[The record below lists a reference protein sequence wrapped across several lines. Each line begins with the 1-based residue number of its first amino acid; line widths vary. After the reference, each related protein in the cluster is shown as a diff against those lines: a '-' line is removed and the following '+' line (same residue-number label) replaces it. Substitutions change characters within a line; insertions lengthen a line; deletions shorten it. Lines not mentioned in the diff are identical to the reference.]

1 MKRTVLLSFLAL
13 CLPAVLRAQTP
24 VTITGPINTP
34 EGQPWTGTLSI
45 QNPTVI
51 CGGVK
56 VPQTTTTLTVTA
68 GIFQRQL
75 NLYPIA
81 DCGFGGYSYAV
92 RSIGFGANRPL
103 TYWVIHSSSAPETVA
118 QVEVLLPPAIAAYVL
133 PPAASGVLGGVLAT
147 PNPGGQVVVGINSD
161 GSLNYAAST
170 GGMAPPGGAGLTYW
184 TGSAV
189 RVATYLDLVALLG
202 TGATAVTNL
211 GLGSQFQASINGAPG
226 AWPSFAPV
234 ATSGNYADLS
244 NKPIIL
250 TDPLVSA
257 GDFLIGGAGG
267 IFARLANPGNGTW
280 CINESNGTVTLI
292 TCPGAG
298 GSGLTYVG
306 LTMPAAFTVSGPL
319 MANGTIAVSA
329 NGTTLQYI
337 RGDGTVATFP
347 TTWPWSALSSVP
359 STFAPSL
366 HASTHAAAGS
376 DPLSLSASQI
386 GSGYPY
392 GSLSG
397 APTIPAAS
405 SATPAMD
412 GTAAAGS
419 SASYSRAD
427 HVHPTD
433 TSRQAAFGSQG
444 QNSVYAGPATGGS
457 GAPTFR
463 ALVSADIPNNAANT
477 SGNASTATALASTPT
492 PCSAGNFPL
501 GIAASGN
508 ATGCTPAA
516 TGTVTN
522 NEGAFT
528 PQYLLIGNG
537 GPDAKVSTPYLDSSW
552 ILNNPAGFK
561 SGGAGSGF
569 VQMGGATSG
578 AVTVTVQSAAGS
590 WTLTLPNTS
599 GVNGQTW
606 VTDGNGNMSW
616 YSLPTALPPNGSA
629 SGDLSGSYPNPMVAQ
644 IGGAALPASGSITKT
659 NSSGQLVAA
668 TAGTDYVL
676 PAGSITGNASTATA
690 LASTPTTCAAGNYP
704 LGISANGN
712 VTGCTAA
719 TGGGGTVT
727 SVTFTGDGT
736 LLSATASAAVTSSG
750 TLTAALKTQT
760 KNTALMGPS
769 SGSATNP
776 TFRTITAPD
785 LPTQTLNYWFPG
797 TVLPPTNGSNQP
809 IGGTG
814 LANTVRFII
823 FTLPFNTTI
832 SKASVDV
839 TTIDASQTADFGIYN
854 SAGTSKLWSIGSG
867 NGISLGTSAVVAA
880 TNTTVTLAAGS
891 YLFAWTESGTVGNIY
906 TWNMNTG
913 LYQLLASG
921 SSYKYG
927 TCTNTATAGVLPAS
941 CGTLIAATAAFNV
954 AAIMLEP

>member
-1 MKRTVLLSFLAL
+1 
-13 CLPAVLRAQTP
+13 
-24 VTITGPINTP
+24 
-34 EGQPWTGTLSI
+34 
-45 QNPTVI
+45 
-51 CGGVK
+51 
-56 VPQTTTTLTVTA
+56 
-68 GIFQRQL
+68 
-75 NLYPIA
+75 
-81 DCGFGGYSYAV
+81 
-92 RSIGFGANRPL
+92 
-103 TYWVIHSSSAPETVA
+103 
-118 QVEVLLPPAIAAYVL
+118 
-133 PPAASGVLGGVLAT
+133 
-147 PNPGGQVVVGINSD
+147 
-161 GSLNYAAST
+161 
-170 GGMAPPGGAGLTYW
+170 
-184 TGSAV
+184 
-189 RVATYLDLVALLG
+189 
-202 TGATAVTNL
+202 VTNL
-211 GLGSQFQASINGAPG
+211 GLGSQFQAPINGAPG

-244 NKPIIL
+244 NKPLIL

-267 IFARLANPGNGTW
+267 VFARLANPGNGTW

-306 LTMPAAFTVSGPL
+306 LTMPAAFTVSGSPL
-319 MANGTIAVSA
+319 LANGTIAVSA
-329 NGTTLQYI
+329 NGTILQYI

-347 TTWPWSALSSVP
+347 TSWPWSALSSVP
-359 STFAPSL
+359 PTFAPSP

-397 APTIPAAS
+397 APAIPAAS
-405 SATPAMD
+405 AATPAMD

-433 TSRQAAFGSQG
+433 TSRQPLI
-444 QNSVYAGPATGGS
+444 N
-457 GAPTFR
+457 GAPSNWPTFAPSATTDTTNAANIISGTLGHGR
-463 ALVSADIPNNAANT
+463 LPALLSVDIPNNAANT
-477 SGNASTATALASTPT
+477 SGNAATATALASTPT
-492 PCSAGNFPL
+492 PCSAGNYPL

-644 IGGAALPASGSITKT
+644 IGGAALPSSGSITKT
-659 NSSGQLVAA
+659 NSASQLVAA
-668 TAGTDYVL
+668 VAGTDYVA
-676 PAGSITGNASTATA
+676 PNGNITGNAATATA
-690 LASTPTTCAAGNYP
+690 LASAPTTCSSGNYAR
-704 LGISANGN
+704 GVGANGN
-712 VTGCTAA
+712 ATGCTPANA
-719 TGGGGTVT
+719 GTVT

-736 LLSATASAAVTSSG
+736 VLSSTPSAADTSSG
-750 TLTAALKTQT
+750 TLTATLNTQT
-760 KNTALMGPS
+760 RNTFLAGPG
-769 SGSATNP
+769 SGAAAAP
-776 TFRTITAPD
+776 TFRSITTPD
-785 LPTQTLNYWFPG
+785 LPNQTLNYWFPG
-797 TVLPPTNGSNQP
+797 TIQPPTNGSSQT
-809 IGGTG
+809 ISGGSG
-814 LANTVRFII
+814 FANTVRFII

-832 SKASVDV
+832 SKASVFV
-839 TTIDASQTADFGIYN
+839 GTIDNGQTADFGIYN
-854 SAGTSKLWSIGSG
+854 AAGTSKLWSIGAGS
-867 NGISLGTSAVVAA
+867 GISLSNSNAQSA
-880 TNTTVTLAAGS
+880 TNTTVSLAAGS
-891 YLFAWTESGTVGNIY
+891 YMFAWTESGTVGY
-906 TWNMNTG
+906 VYAWNMNTD
-913 LYQLLASG
+913 LYLLLVSG
-921 SSYKYG
+921 SNYKYG
-927 TCTNTATAGVLPAS
+927 TCTNTATAGVLPAT
-941 CGTLIAATAAFNV
+941 CGALIAATVALNV
-954 AAIMLEP
+954 PAIMLEP

>member
-1 MKRTVLLSFLAL
+1 MKRLALLSFLAL
-13 CLPAVLRAQTP
+13 CLPAVLCAQSP

-45 QNPTVI
+45 QNPTVL

-56 VPQTTTTLTVTA
+56 VPQTTTILTVTA
-68 GIFQRQL
+68 GVFQRQL

-92 RSIGFGANRPL
+92 RSIGFNANRPL
-103 TYWVIHSSSAPETVA
+103 TYWVIHSSSVPETVA

-133 PPAASGVLGGVLAT
+133 PPASGVLGGVLAT

-161 GSLNYAAST
+161 GSLNYAASS
-170 GGMAPPGGAGLTYW
+170 GGMASPSSAGLTYW

-211 GLGSQFQASINGAPG
+211 GLGSQFQAPIFGAPG
-226 AWPSFAPV
+226 TWPSFAPV

-244 NKPIIL
+244 NKPLIL

-257 GDFLIGGAGG
+257 GDFLIGGADGV
-267 IFARLANPGNGTW
+267 FARLANPGNGTW

-306 LTMPAAFTVSGPL
+306 LTMPAAFTVSGSPL
-319 MANGTIAVSA
+319 LANGTIAVSA

-337 RGDGTVATFP
+337 RGDGTVAMFP

-376 DPLSLSASQI
+376 DPLTLSASQI

-397 APTIPAAS
+397 APAIPAAS

-419 SASYSRAD
+419 SVSYSRAD

-457 GAPTFR
+457 GAPAFR
-463 ALVSADIPNNAANT
+463 ALASADIPNNAANT
-477 SGNASTATALASTPT
+477 SGNAATATALASTPT
-492 PCSAGNFPL
+492 PCSAGNYPL

-508 ATGCTPAA
+508 AAGCTLAA

-569 VQMGGATSG
+569 VQMGGASSG
-578 AVTVTVQSAAGS
+578 AVTVTVQSAAGA
-590 WTLTLPNTS
+590 WTLTLPNAS

-616 YSLPTALPPNGSA
+616 YSLPTALPPNGQA
-629 SGDLSGSYPNPMVAQ
+629 GGDLSGSYPNPMVAQ
-644 IGGAALPASGSITKT
+644 IGGAALPTSGSITKT
-659 NSSGQLVAA
+659 NTASQLVAA
-668 TAGTDYVL
+668 VAGTDYVA
-676 PAGSITGNASTATA
+676 PNGNITGNAATATA
-690 LASTPTTCAAGNYP
+690 LASAPTTCNSGNYAR
-704 LGISANGN
+704 GVGANGN
-712 VTGCTAA
+712 ATGCTPANA
-719 TGGGGTVT
+719 GTVT

-736 LLSATASAAVTSSG
+736 VLISTPSTADTGSG
-750 TLTAALKTQT
+750 TVTATLNTQT

-769 SGSATNP
+769 SGSAANP
-776 TFRTITAPD
+776 TFRAMAAPD

-797 TVLPPTNGSNQP
+797 TVLPPTNGSSQP
-809 IGGTG
+809 LGGTG

-823 FTLPFNTTI
+823 FTLPFNTSI
-832 SKASVDV
+832 SKASIDIS
-839 TTIDASQTADFGIYN
+839 TIDASQTADFGLYN
-854 SAGTSKLWSIGSG
+854 AAGTSKLWSIGSG
-867 NGISLGTSAVVAA
+867 NGISLGSGGVVSA

-891 YLFAWTESGTVGNIY
+891 YLFAWTESGTVGVIY

-941 CGTLIAATAAFNV
+941 CGALIAAASAFNV
-954 AAIMLEP
+954 AAVMLEP

>member
-13 CLPAVLRAQTP
+13 CLPGVLRAQSP

-34 EGQPWTGTLSI
+34 EGQPWTGTLAI
-45 QNPTVI
+45 QNPTVV

-56 VPQTTTTLTVTA
+56 VPQTTTTLAVTA
-68 GIFQRQL
+68 GVFQRQL

-92 RSIGFGANRPL
+92 RSIGFNANRPL
-103 TYWVIHSSSAPETVA
+103 TYWVIHSSSVPETVA

-133 PPAASGVLGGVLAT
+133 PPASSGVLGGVLAT

-170 GGMAPPGGAGLTYW
+170 GGMAPPSSAGLTYW

-189 RVATYLDLVALLG
+189 RVATYLDLVALFG
-202 TGATAVTNL
+202 TGAAAVTNL
-211 GLGSQFQASINGAPG
+211 GLGSQFQAPIFGAPG
-226 AWPSFAPV
+226 TWPSFAPV
-234 ATSGNYADLS
+234 ATSGNYNDLS
-244 NKPIIL
+244 NKPAIL

-267 IFARLANPGNGTW
+267 VFARLANPGNGTW

-306 LTMPAAFTVSGPL
+306 LTMPAAFTVSGSPL
-319 MANGTIAVSA
+319 LANGTIAVSA

-347 TTWPWSALSSVP
+347 TSWPWSALSSVP
-359 STFAPSL
+359 STFAPSP
-366 HASTHAAAGS
+366 HAGTHAAAGS

-405 SATPAMD
+405 AATPAMD

-444 QNSVYAGPATGGS
+444 QNSVYAGPATGGN

-463 ALVSADIPNNAANT
+463 ALASADIPNNAANT
-477 SGNASTATALASTPT
+477 SGNAATATALASTPT
-492 PCSAGNFPL
+492 PCSAGNYPL

-528 PQYLLIGNG
+528 PQYLLVGNG

-561 SGGAGSGF
+561 SSGAGSGF

-599 GVNGQTW
+599 GANGQTW

-616 YSLPTALPPNGSA
+616 YSLPTALPPNGQA
-629 SGDLSGSYPNPMVAQ
+629 DGDLSGSYPNPMVAQ
-644 IGGAALPASGSITKT
+644 IGGAALPTSGAITKT
-659 NSSGQLVAA
+659 NSASQLVAA
-668 TAGTDYVL
+668 VAGTDYVA
-676 PAGSITGNASTATA
+676 PNGNITGNAATATA
-690 LASTPTTCAAGNYP
+690 LASAPTTCNSGNYAR
-704 LGISANGN
+704 GVGANGN
-712 VTGCTAA
+712 ATGCTPANA
-719 TGGGGTVT
+719 GTVT

-736 LLSATASAAVTSSG
+736 VLSSTPSAADTISGTVTAS
-750 TLTAALKTQT
+750 LNTQT
-760 KNTALMGPS
+760 KNTFLAGPS
-769 SGSATNP
+769 SGSAANP
-776 TFRTITAPD
+776 TFRSIVAAD
-785 LPTQTLNYWFPG
+785 LPTQTLSYWFPG
-797 TVLPPTNGSNQP
+797 TVLPPTNGSSQP
-809 IGGTG
+809 LGGTG

-832 SKASVDV
+832 SKASIDIS
-839 TTIDASQTADFGIYN
+839 TIDASQTADFGIYN
-854 SAGTSKLWSIGSG
+854 STGTSKLWSIGSG
-867 NGISLGTSAVVAA
+867 NGISLGTSAVVSA
-880 TNTTVTLAAGS
+880 TNTTVTLATGS
-891 YLFAWTESGTVGNIY
+891 YLFAWTESGTAGNIY

-927 TCTNTATAGVLPAS
+927 TCTNTATAGVLPAT
-941 CGTLIAATAAFNV
+941 CGTLVAATAAFNV

>member
-1 MKRTVLLSFLAL
+1 MKRLVLLSFLAL
-13 CLPAVLRAQTP
+13 CAPAQLPAQSP

-45 QNPTVI
+45 QNPTVL

-68 GIFQRQL
+68 GVFQRQL

-92 RSIGFGANRPL
+92 RSIGFNANRPL
-103 TYWVIHSSSAPETVA
+103 TYWVIHSSSVPETVA

-161 GSLNYAAST
+161 GSLNYAVPT
-170 GGMAPPGGAGLTYW
+170 GGMAPPGSAGLTYW

-189 RVATYLDLVALLG
+189 RVATCLDLVALLG

-211 GLGSQFQASINGAPG
+211 GLGSQFQAPIFGAPG
-226 AWPSFAPV
+226 TWPSFAPV

-257 GDFLIGGAGG
+257 GDFLIGGADGV
-267 IFARLANPGNGTW
+267 FARLANPGNGTW
-280 CINESNGTVTLI
+280 CINESNGAVTLI

-306 LTMPAAFTVSGPL
+306 LTMPAAFTVSGGPL
-319 MANGTIAVSA
+319 LANGTLAVSA

-337 RGDGTVATFP
+337 RGDGTVAAFP
-347 TTWPWSALSSVP
+347 TSWSWSALSSVP
-359 STFAPSL
+359 STFAPSP

-397 APTIPAAS
+397 APAIPAAS

-412 GTAAAGS
+412 GTATAGS

-433 TSRQAAFGSQG
+433 TSRQAAFGSQA

-463 ALVSADIPNNAANT
+463 ALASADIPNNAANT
-477 SGNASTATALASTPT
+477 SGNAATATALASTPT
-492 PCSAGNFPL
+492 PCPAGNYPL

-569 VQMGGATSG
+569 VQMGGASSG
-578 AVTVTVQSAAGS
+578 GVTVTVQSAAGS
-590 WTLTLPNTS
+590 WTLVLPNSPGT
-599 GVNGQTW
+599 NGYTLI
-606 VTDGNGNMSW
+606 TDGSGNMSW
-616 YSLPTALPPNGSA
+616 AAIPSALPPNGSA
-629 SGDLSGSYPNPMVAQ
+629 GGDLSGSYPNPMVAQ
-644 IGGAALPASGSITKT
+644 IGGAALPTSGSITKT
-659 NSSGQLVAA
+659 NTASQLIAA
-668 TAGTDYVL
+668 VAGTDYVAPNGNL
-676 PAGSITGNASTATA
+676 TGNAATATA
-690 LASTPTTCAAGNYP
+690 LASAPTSCNSGNYAR
-704 LGISANGN
+704 GVGANGN
-712 VTGCTAA
+712 ATGCTPAP
-719 TGGGGTVT
+719 TGTVT

-736 LLSATASAAVTSSG
+736 VLSATPSAADTTSG
-750 TLTAALKTQT
+750 TLTATLNTQT
-760 KNTALMGPS
+760 KNTFLGGPS
-769 SGSATNP
+769 SGSAANP

-797 TVLPPTNGSNQP
+797 TVLPPTNGSSQP
-809 IGGTG
+809 LGGTG

-823 FTLPFNTTI
+823 FTLPFNTSI
-832 SKASVDV
+832 SKASIDIS
-839 TTIDASQTADFGIYN
+839 TIDASQTADFGLYN
-854 SAGTSKLWSIGSG
+854 ATGSSKLWSIGSG
-867 NGISLGTSAVVAA
+867 NGISLGSGGVVSAA
-880 TNTTVTLAAGS
+880 NTTVTLAAGS
-891 YLFAWTESGTVGNIY
+891 YLFAWTESGTVGVIY

-941 CGTLIAATAAFNV
+941 CGSLVAAASAFNV
-954 AAIMLEP
+954 AAVMLEP

>member
-1 MKRTVLLSFLAL
+1 MRHTFATHLVRAGVAELNDGLFEAQDIAKKAGKIRFAGVSTHLNMHEMLPYLVKLGRTDVVLTTYNFTLKPEVTSAIEAARRAGNLS
-13 CLPAVLRAQTP
+13 
-24 VTITGPINTP
+24 
-34 EGQPWTGTLSI
+34 
-45 QNPTVI
+45 
-51 CGGVK
+51 
-56 VPQTTTTLTVTA
+56 
-68 GIFQRQL
+68 
-75 NLYPIA
+75 
-81 DCGFGGYSYAV
+81 
-92 RSIGFGANRPL
+92 
-103 TYWVIHSSSAPETVA
+103 
-118 QVEVLLPPAIAAYVL
+118 
-133 PPAASGVLGGVLAT
+133 
-147 PNPGGQVVVGINSD
+147 
-161 GSLNYAAST
+161 
-170 GGMAPPGGAGLTYW
+170 
-184 TGSAV
+184 
-189 RVATYLDLVALLG
+189 
-202 TGATAVTNL
+202 
-211 GLGSQFQASINGAPG
+211 LGSQFQAPINGAPG
-226 AWPSFAPV
+226 TWPSFAPV

-244 NKPIIL
+244 NKPVIL

-306 LTMPAAFTVSGPL
+306 LTMPPAFTVSGPL
-319 MANGTIAVSA
+319 LANGTIAVSA
-329 NGTTLQYI
+329 TGTTLQYI
-337 RGDGTVATFP
+337 RGDGTVAAFP
-347 TTWPWSALSSVP
+347 TSWPWSALSNVP
-359 STFAPSL
+359 SSFVPSP

-386 GSGYPY
+386 GGGYPY

-397 APTIPAAS
+397 APAIPAAS
-405 SATPAMD
+405 TAAPAMD

-419 SASYSRAD
+419 SVTYSRAD

-463 ALVSADIPNNAANT
+463 ALASADIPNNAANT
-477 SGNASTATALASTPT
+477 SGNAATATALASTPT
-492 PCSAGNFPL
+492 PCSAGNYPV

-516 TGTVTN
+516 AGTVTN

-528 PQYLLIGNG
+528 PQFLLIGNG

-616 YSLPTALPPNGSA
+616 YSLPTALPPNGQA
-629 SGDLSGSYPNPMVAQ
+629 GGDLSGSYPNPMVAQ
-644 IGGAALPASGSITKT
+644 IGGAALPTSGSITKT
-659 NSSGQLVAA
+659 NSAGQLVAA
-668 TAGTDYVL
+668 VVGTDYVA
-676 PAGSITGNASTATA
+676 PNGSITGNAATATA
-690 LASTPTTCAAGNYP
+690 LASAPTTCASGSYAR
-704 LGISANGN
+704 GISANGN
-712 VTGCTAA
+712 GAGCTAA
-719 TGGGGTVT
+719 PTGTVT

-736 LLSATASAAVTSSG
+736 VLSSTPSAADTSSG
-750 TLTAALKTQT
+750 TVTATLNTQA
-760 KNTALMGPS
+760 KNTALMGPA
-769 SGSATNP
+769 SGAAANP
-776 TFRTITAPD
+776 TFRSITTPD
-785 LPTQTLNYWFPG
+785 LPTQALNYWFPG
-797 TVLPPTNGSNQP
+797 TVLPPTNGSSQP
-809 IGGTG
+809 LGGTG

-823 FTLPFNTTI
+823 FTLPFNTSI
-832 SKASVDV
+832 SKASIDV

-854 SAGTSKLWSIGSG
+854 SAGTSKLWSIGTG
-867 NGISLGTSAVVAA
+867 TGIGLGSTGVMSA
-880 TNTTVTLAAGS
+880 TNTTVALAAGS
-891 YLFAWTESGTVGNIY
+891 YLFAWTESGTVGVIY

-913 LYQLLASG
+913 LYQLLTSG

-927 TCTNTATAGVLPAS
+927 TCANTATAGVLPAS
-941 CGTLIAATAAFNV
+941 CGALIAATSAFNV
-954 AAIMLEP
+954 AAVMLEP

>member
-1 MKRTVLLSFLAL
+1 MKRIVLLFLLAI
-13 CLPAVLRAQTP
+13 CLPAGLRAQSP

-34 EGQPWTGTLSI
+34 EGQPWTGTLAI

-56 VPQTTTTLTVTA
+56 VPQTTTTLAVTA
-68 GIFQRQL
+68 GVFQRQL

-92 RSIGFGANRPL
+92 RFIGFNANRPL
-103 TYWVIHSSSAPETVA
+103 TYWVIHSSSVPETVA

-170 GGMAPPGGAGLTYW
+170 GGMAPPSGAGLTYW

-211 GLGSQFQASINGAPG
+211 GLGSQFQAPINGAPG

-244 NKPIIL
+244 NKPTIL

-267 IFARLANPGNGTW
+267 VFARLANPGNGTW

-306 LTMPAAFTVSGPL
+306 LTMPAAFTVTGSPL
-319 MANGTIAVSA
+319 LANGTIAVSA

-337 RGDGTVATFP
+337 RGDGTVGTFP
-347 TTWPWSALSSVP
+347 TTWPWAALSSVP

-397 APTIPAAS
+397 APAIPAAS
-405 SATPAMD
+405 SATPVMD
-412 GTAAAGS
+412 GTGAAGS
-419 SASYSRAD
+419 SPNYSRAD

-457 GAPTFR
+457 GAPAFR
-463 ALVSADIPNNAANT
+463 ALASADIPNNAANT
-477 SGNASTATALASTPT
+477 SGNAATATALASTPT
-492 PCSAGNFPL
+492 PCSAGNYAT
-501 GIAASGN
+501 GVTANGN
-508 ATGCTPAA
+508 STGCTPAA

-616 YSLPTALPPNGSA
+616 YSLPTALPPSGQA
-629 SGDLSGSYPNPMVAQ
+629 GGDLSGSYPNPMVAQ
-644 IGGAALPASGSITKT
+644 IGGAALPISGSITKT
-659 NSSGQLVAA
+659 NSASQLVAA
-668 TAGTDYVL
+668 VAGTDYVA
-676 PAGSITGNASTATA
+676 PNGNITGNAATATA
-690 LASTPTTCAAGNYP
+690 LASAPTTCNSGNYAR
-704 LGISANGN
+704 GVGANGN
-712 VTGCTAA
+712 ATGCTPANA
-719 TGGGGTVT
+719 GTVT

-736 LLSATASAAVTSSG
+736 VLSSTPSTADTGSG
-750 TLTAALKTQT
+750 TVTATLNTQT

-769 SGSATNP
+769 SGSAANP
-776 TFRTITAPD
+776 TFRAMAAPD
-785 LPTQTLNYWFPG
+785 LPAQTLNYWFPG
-797 TVLPPTNGSNQP
+797 TVLPPTNGSSQP
-809 IGGTG
+809 LGGTG

-823 FTLPFNTTI
+823 FTLPFNTSI
-832 SKASVDV
+832 SKASIDIS
-839 TTIDASQTADFGIYN
+839 TIDASQTADFGLYN
-854 SAGTSKLWSIGSG
+854 AAGTSKVWSIGSG
-867 NGISLGTSAVVAA
+867 NGISLGSGGVVSA

-891 YLFAWTESGTVGNIY
+891 YLFAWTESGTVGVIY

-941 CGTLIAATAAFNV
+941 CGTLVAAASAFNV
-954 AAIMLEP
+954 AAVMLEP

>member
-1 MKRTVLLSFLAL
+1 
-13 CLPAVLRAQTP
+13 
-24 VTITGPINTP
+24 
-34 EGQPWTGTLSI
+34 
-45 QNPTVI
+45 
-51 CGGVK
+51 
-56 VPQTTTTLTVTA
+56 
-68 GIFQRQL
+68 
-75 NLYPIA
+75 
-81 DCGFGGYSYAV
+81 
-92 RSIGFGANRPL
+92 
-103 TYWVIHSSSAPETVA
+103 
-118 QVEVLLPPAIAAYVL
+118 
-133 PPAASGVLGGVLAT
+133 
-147 PNPGGQVVVGINSD
+147 
-161 GSLNYAAST
+161 
-170 GGMAPPGGAGLTYW
+170 
-184 TGSAV
+184 
-189 RVATYLDLVALLG
+189 
-202 TGATAVTNL
+202 
-211 GLGSQFQASINGAPG
+211 
-226 AWPSFAPV
+226 
-234 ATSGNYADLS
+234 
-244 NKPIIL
+244 
-250 TDPLVSA
+250 
-257 GDFLIGGAGG
+257 
-267 IFARLANPGNGTW
+267 
-280 CINESNGTVTLI
+280 VTLI

-306 LTMPAAFTVSGPL
+306 LTMPAAFTVSGSPL
-319 MANGTIAVSA
+319 LANGTIAVSA

-337 RGDGTVATFP
+337 RGDGTVAMFP

-376 DPLSLSASQI
+376 DPLTLSASQI

-397 APTIPAAS
+397 APAIPAAS

-419 SASYSRAD
+419 SVSYSRAD

-457 GAPTFR
+457 GAPAFR
-463 ALVSADIPNNAANT
+463 ALASADIPNNAANT
-477 SGNASTATALASTPT
+477 SGNAATATALASTPT
-492 PCSAGNFPL
+492 PCSAGNYPL

-508 ATGCTPAA
+508 AAGCTLAA

-569 VQMGGATSG
+569 VQMGGASSG
-578 AVTVTVQSAAGS
+578 AVTVTVQSAAGA
-590 WTLTLPNTS
+590 WTLTLPNAS

-616 YSLPTALPPNGSA
+616 YSLPTALPPNGQA
-629 SGDLSGSYPNPMVAQ
+629 GGDLSGSYPNPMVAQ
-644 IGGAALPASGSITKT
+644 IGGAALPTSGSITKT
-659 NSSGQLVAA
+659 NTASQLVAA
-668 TAGTDYVL
+668 VAGTDYVA
-676 PAGSITGNASTATA
+676 PNGNITGNAATATA
-690 LASTPTTCAAGNYP
+690 LASAPTTCNSGNYAR
-704 LGISANGN
+704 GVGANGN
-712 VTGCTAA
+712 ATGCTPANA
-719 TGGGGTVT
+719 GTVT

-736 LLSATASAAVTSSG
+736 VLISTPSTADTGSG
-750 TLTAALKTQT
+750 TVTATLNTQT

-769 SGSATNP
+769 SGSAANP
-776 TFRTITAPD
+776 TFRAMAAPD

-797 TVLPPTNGSNQP
+797 TVLPPTNGSSQP
-809 IGGTG
+809 LGGTG

-823 FTLPFNTTI
+823 FTLPFNTSI
-832 SKASVDV
+832 SKASIDIS
-839 TTIDASQTADFGIYN
+839 TIDASQTADFGLYN
-854 SAGTSKLWSIGSG
+854 AAGTSKLWSIGSG
-867 NGISLGTSAVVAA
+867 NGISLGSGGVVSA

-891 YLFAWTESGTVGNIY
+891 YLFAWTESGTVGVIY

-941 CGTLIAATAAFNV
+941 CGALIAAASAFNV
-954 AAIMLEP
+954 AAVMLEP

>member
-1 MKRTVLLSFLAL
+1 M
-13 CLPAVLRAQTP
+13 LPAQSP

-45 QNPTVI
+45 QNPTVV
-51 CGGVK
+51 CGSVK
-56 VPQTTTTLTVTA
+56 IPQTTTTLTVTA
-68 GIFQRQL
+68 GAFQRQL

-81 DCGFGGYSYAV
+81 DCGFGGYTYAI
-92 RSIGFGANRPL
+92 RSIGFNANRPL
-103 TYWVIHSSSAPETVA
+103 TYWVIHASSVPETVA

-147 PNPGGQVVVGINSD
+147 PNPGGQVVVGINGD
-161 GSLNYAAST
+161 GSLIYAAAT
-170 GGMAPPGGAGLTYW
+170 GGMAPPSSAGLTYW

-211 GLGSQFQASINGAPG
+211 GLGSQFQAPINGAPG
-226 AWPSFAPV
+226 TWPSFAPV

-267 IFARLANPGNGTW
+267 VFARLANPGNGTW

-306 LTMPAAFTVSGPL
+306 LTMPAAFTVTGSPL
-319 MANGTIAVSA
+319 LANGTIAVSA
-329 NGTTLQYI
+329 NGTILQYI

-397 APTIPAAS
+397 APAIPAAS
-405 SATPAMD
+405 AATPAMD
-412 GTAAAGS
+412 GTGAAGS
-419 SASYSRAD
+419 SANYSRAD

-444 QNSVYAGPATGGS
+444 LNSVYAGPATGGS

-463 ALVSADIPNNAANT
+463 ALASADIPNNAANT
-477 SGNASTATALASTPT
+477 SGNAATATALASTPT
-492 PCSAGNFPL
+492 PCSAGNYPL

-508 ATGCTPAA
+508 AAGCTPAA

-599 GVNGQTW
+599 GVSGQTW

-616 YSLPTALPPNGSA
+616 YSLPTALPPNGQA
-629 SGDLSGSYPNPMVAQ
+629 GGDLSGSYPNPMVAQ
-644 IGGAALPASGSITKT
+644 IGGAALPTSGSITKT
-659 NSSGQLVAA
+659 NSAGQLVAA
-668 TAGTDYVL
+668 VAGTDYVA
-676 PAGSITGNASTATA
+676 PSGNITGNAATATA
-690 LASTPTTCAAGNYP
+690 LASAPTTCSSGSYARGV
-704 LGISANGN
+704 GANGN
-712 VTGCTAA
+712 ATGCTPANA
-719 TGGGGTVT
+719 GTVT
-727 SVTFTGDGT
+727 SVTFSGDGT
-736 LLSATASAAVTSSG
+736 VLSATPSVADTSSG
-750 TLTAALKTQT
+750 TVTASLNTQT
-760 KNTALMGPS
+760 KNTFLGGPS
-769 SGSATNP
+769 SGSAANP
-776 TFRTITAPD
+776 TFRNITAPD

-797 TVLPPTNGSNQP
+797 TVLPPTNGSSQP
-809 IGGTG
+809 LGGTG

-823 FTLPFNTTI
+823 FTLPFNTSI
-832 SKASVDV
+832 SKASIDIS
-839 TTIDASQTADFGIYN
+839 TIDASQTADFGLYN
-854 SAGTSKLWSIGSG
+854 AAGSSKLWSIGSG
-867 NGISLGTSAVVAA
+867 NGISLGSGGVVSA

-891 YLFAWTESGTVGNIY
+891 YLFAWTESGTVGVIY

-941 CGTLIAATAAFNV
+941 CGTLVAAASAFNV
-954 AAIMLEP
+954 AAVMLEP

>member
-1 MKRTVLLSFLAL
+1 
-13 CLPAVLRAQTP
+13 
-24 VTITGPINTP
+24 
-34 EGQPWTGTLSI
+34 
-45 QNPTVI
+45 
-51 CGGVK
+51 
-56 VPQTTTTLTVTA
+56 
-68 GIFQRQL
+68 
-75 NLYPIA
+75 
-81 DCGFGGYSYAV
+81 
-92 RSIGFGANRPL
+92 
-103 TYWVIHSSSAPETVA
+103 
-118 QVEVLLPPAIAAYVL
+118 
-133 PPAASGVLGGVLAT
+133 VLGGVLAT

-161 GSLNYAAST
+161 GSLNYAAPT
-170 GGMAPPGGAGLTYW
+170 GGLAPPGSAGLPYW

-189 RVATYLDLVALLG
+189 RVATYQDLTALLG
-202 TGATAVTNL
+202 TGATAVTTL
-211 GLGSQFQASINGAPG
+211 GLGSQFQAPINGAPG

-234 ATSGNYADLS
+234 ATSGNYNDLS

-280 CINESNGTVTLI
+280 CINESAGTVTLI

-319 MANGTIAVSA
+319 LANGTIAVSA
-329 NGTTLQYI
+329 NGTTLQYV
-337 RGDGTVATFP
+337 RGDGTVAPFP
-347 TTWPWSALSSVP
+347 TTWPWSALTSVP
-359 STFAPSL
+359 SAFAPSL

-405 SATPAMD
+405 AATPAMD

-427 HVHPTD
+427 HVHPAD
-433 TSRQAAFGSQG
+433 TGRQAAFGSQG

-463 ALVSADIPNNAANT
+463 ALASADIPNNAANT
-477 SGNASTATALASTPT
+477 SGNAATATALASTPT

-508 ATGCTPAA
+508 AAGCTPAA

-569 VQMGGATSG
+569 VQLGGATSG
-578 AVTVTVQSAAGS
+578 TVTVTAQAAAGT
-590 WTLTLPNTS
+590 WTLTLPNTP
-599 GVNGQTW
+599 GTNGYALT
-606 VTDGNGNMSW
+606 TDGSGNAAW
-616 YSLPTALPPNGSA
+616 AAIPTTLPPNGTA
-629 SGDLSGSYPNPMVAQ
+629 GGDLGGTYPNPSVSR
-644 IGGAALPASGSITKT
+644 IGGAVLPAAGSITKT

-668 TAGTDYVL
+668 TAGTDYVA
-676 PAGSITGNASTATA
+676 PSGNITGNAATATA
-690 LASTPTTCAAGNYP
+690 LASAPTTCNSGNYAR
-704 LGISANGN
+704 GVSANGN
-712 VTGCTAA
+712 ATGCTPANA
-719 TGGGGTVT
+719 GTVT

-736 LLSATASAAVTSSG
+736 VLSSTPSAADTSSG
-750 TLTAALKTQT
+750 TVTASLNTQT
-760 KNTALMGPS
+760 KNTFLGGPS
-769 SGSATNP
+769 SGSAANP
-776 TFRTITAPD
+776 TFRNITAPD

-797 TVLPPTNGSNQP
+797 TVLPPTNGSSQP
-809 IGGTG
+809 
-814 LANTVRFII
+814 LV
-823 FTLPFNTTI
+823 
-832 SKASVDV
+832 
-839 TTIDASQTADFGIYN
+839 
-854 SAGTSKLWSIGSG
+854 
-867 NGISLGTSAVVAA
+867 
-880 TNTTVTLAAGS
+880 
-891 YLFAWTESGTVGNIY
+891 
-906 TWNMNTG
+906 
-913 LYQLLASG
+913 
-921 SSYKYG
+921 
-927 TCTNTATAGVLPAS
+927 
-941 CGTLIAATAAFNV
+941 
-954 AAIMLEP
+954 